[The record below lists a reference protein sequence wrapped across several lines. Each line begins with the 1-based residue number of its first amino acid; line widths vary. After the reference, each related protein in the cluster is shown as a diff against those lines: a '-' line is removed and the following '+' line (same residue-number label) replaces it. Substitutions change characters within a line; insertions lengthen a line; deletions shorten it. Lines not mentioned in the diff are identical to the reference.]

1 MLLCFRF
8 VIDVRFAVEPGVT
21 HVACTGVGGI
31 IVFVP
36 SDVGEMHE
44 RQHFACI
51 VPLDEVWCSGSCNV
65 PSSTVA
71 EVKV

>member
-1 MLLCFRF
+1 MALV

-51 VPLDEVWCSGSCNV
+51 VPLDEVWCSGSKTIGEHRRYV
-65 PSSTVA
+65 
-71 EVKV
+71 